1 MKYIAIILFIFIA
14 ISCSKEPKTD
24 SELLAKDKA
33 DLAESL
39 QSYKVT
45 TYKFGKIMIRASV
58 ATDTISPEYQ
68 AFKTDLNKISKLIF
82 NIGEKGTEDLS
93 VLDYISIYRD
103 YKKMEDYIAETD
115 EDIFP
120 TLAEVFALTYDDAQL
135 ANQPFA
141 KGTEKEYS
149 QNIEH
154 SILSAIVLLS
164 KDLGKEVSLY
174 ECSKTKPDLFPD
186 TELKTLLM
194 YYRGFLY
201 FEKGFYYLSED
212 EYSRNITWLNE
223 HPDVD
228 LPDIKSWF
236 KMADLNN
243 EQTHI
248 AFRSMNHLFR
258 GFDRLAMDRDIDKER
273 ALEDFE
279 KFLKGSK
286 EVGIDNEM
294 IWAVEIYM
302 YLHNGEKDKAI
313 ASLTKLKSSKLL
325 SAKDKKSIEESIAYL
340 KEREAGELLNGA
352 YDKFFLGKIAS
363 KYMLSVLAEV
373 DWQKVLEENDVPHTK
388 EMFETIEKFQDF
400 IATMDTYTSE
410 DKLKEIGKEAG
421 KELKNQ
427 GNNLWDKANELLE

>member
-1 MKYIAIILFIFIA
+1 MKYTLSILIIFLL
-14 ISCSKEPKTD
+14 ISCSTTLKTD
-24 SELLAKDKA
+24 SELLAKDKV

-39 QSYKVT
+39 ESYKVT
-45 TYKFGKIMIRASV
+45 TYKFGKIMLRASV

-68 AFKTDLNKISKLIF
+68 EFKSDLDKIFKLVMH
-82 NIGEKGTEDLS
+82 IGEKSDKKLS

-103 YKKMEDYIAETD
+103 YKKMEDYIDETD

-120 TLAEVFALTYDDAQL
+120 TLTEAFGVIYDDAKL
-135 ANQPFA
+135 ANKPFA
-141 KGTEKEYS
+141 KGSEKEYS

-186 TELKTLLM
+186 IELKALLQ

-212 EYSRNITWLNE
+212 EYSRNITWLNT
-223 HPDVD
+223 HPDIE
-228 LPDIKSWF
+228 LPYVKSLF
-236 KMADLNN
+236 KMATLDNK
-243 EQTHI
+243 QTHI
-248 AFRSMNHLFR
+248 AFRAMNHLFR
-258 GFDRLAMDRDIDKER
+258 GFDRLTMDRDIDKKR

-279 KFLKGSK
+279 AFLKDSK

-294 IWAVEIYM
+294 IWAVETYM
-302 YLHNGEKDKAI
+302 YLQNNEKEKAI
-313 ASLTKLKSSKLL
+313 ASLIKLKSSKLL
-325 SAKDKKSIEESIAYL
+325 STKDKKSIEESVAYL
-340 KEREAGELLNGA
+340 KNRESGELLNGV

-373 DWQKVLEENDVPHTK
+373 DWKKIMKENDVPHTD
-388 EMFETIEKFQDF
+388 EMFQTIEKFQDF
-400 IATMDTYTSE
+400 IKNMENYTSE
-410 DKLKEIGKEAG
+410 EKLKEVGKEAG
-421 KELKNQ
+421 NELKSQ
-427 GNNLWDKANELLE
+427 GKNLWKKANELIE

>member
-1 MKYIAIILFIFIA
+1 MKKTLFILLTFMILG
-14 ISCSKEPKTD
+14 CSKEPKTD
-24 SELLAKDKA
+24 SELLTKDKT

-68 AFKTDLNKISKLIF
+68 VFKSDLKKIAILVL
-82 NIGEKGTEDLS
+82 NIGEKGTENLS

-103 YKKMEDYIAETD
+103 YKKMEDYIAKTD

-120 TLAEVFALTYDDAQL
+120 TITESFGVIYDNIDPKK
-135 ANQPFA
+135 QPFTTG
-141 KGTEKEYS
+141 KQKEYQ

-174 ECSKTKPDLFPD
+174 ECSQTNPELFPD
-186 TELKTLLM
+186 TELKTLLQF
-194 YYRGFLY
+194 YRGFLY

-212 EYSRNITWLNE
+212 EYSRNIKWLNE
-223 HPDVD
+223 HQDIE
-228 LPDIKSWF
+228 LPYVKSLF
-236 KMADLNN
+236 KMAALDNM
-243 EQTHI
+243 QTHI

-258 GFDRLAMDRDIDKER
+258 GFARLTMDRDIDKKR

-279 KFLKGSK
+279 AFLKDSK

-294 IWAVEIYM
+294 IWAVETYM
-302 YLHNGEKDKAI
+302 YLQNNEKDKAI
-313 ASLTKLKSSKLL
+313 VSLTKLKSSKLL
-325 SAKDKKSIEESIAYL
+325 STKDKKSIEESIAYL
-340 KEREAGELLNGA
+340 KERESGKLLNGVS
-352 YDKFFLGKIAS
+352 DKLFLGKIAS

-373 DWQKVLEENDVPHTK
+373 DWEKVLKENDVPHTK
-388 EMFETIEKFQDF
+388 EMFETIDKFQDF

-410 DKLKEIGKEAG
+410 DKLKEMGKEAG
-421 KELKNQ
+421 DEIKNQ
-427 GNNLWDKANELLE
+427 SKNLWNKANELLE

>member
-1 MKYIAIILFIFIA
+1 MKHILTIFILFFA
-14 ISCSKEPKTD
+14 ISCSNEPKTD
-24 SELLAKDKA
+24 SELLEKDRT

-58 ATDTISPEYQ
+58 ATDTLLPAYQ
-68 AFKTDLNKISKLIF
+68 EFTSDFKNISKLLL
-82 NIGEKGTEDLS
+82 NIGEKGTENLS

-135 ANQPFA
+135 ANQPFV

-164 KDLGKEVSLY
+164 KDLGKEISLY

-223 HPDVD
+223 HPDVE
-228 LPDIKSWF
+228 LPDIKSLF
-236 KMADLNN
+236 KMADLDNK
-243 EQTHI
+243 QTHI

-258 GFDRLAMDRDIDKER
+258 GFDRLTMDRDIDKKR

-279 KFLKGSK
+279 TFLKGSK

-294 IWAVEIYM
+294 IWAVETYM
-302 YLHNGEKDKAI
+302 YLQNNEKDKAI
-313 ASLTKLKSSKLL
+313 ASLTKLKASPIL
-325 SAKDKKSIEESIAYL
+325 STKDKESIEESIAYI
-340 KEREAGELLNGA
+340 KERESGELLNGV

-363 KYMLSVLAEV
+363 KYMLSVLAEM
-373 DWQKVLEENDVPHTK
+373 DWKKILEENDVPHTD
-388 EMFETIEKFQDF
+388 EMFKTLEKFQDF
-400 IATMDTYTSE
+400 IATLDTYTSE
-410 DKLKEIGKEAG
+410 DKLKEMGKEAG

-427 GNNLWDKANELLE
+427 GKNLWDKANELIE

>member
-1 MKYIAIILFIFIA
+1 MKYTLSILIIFLI
-14 ISCSKEPKTD
+14 ISCSTTLKTD
-24 SELLAKDKA
+24 SELLAKDKV

-45 TYKFGKIMIRASV
+45 TYKFGKIMLRASV

-68 AFKTDLNKISKLIF
+68 AFTSDFKNISKLIF
-82 NIGEKGTEDLS
+82 NIGEKGTEELS
-93 VLDYISIYRD
+93 VLDYISIYHD

-120 TLAEVFALTYDDAQL
+120 TLAEVFTLRYDDAKL
-135 ANQPFA
+135 AKQPFA
-141 KGTEKEYS
+141 KGSEKEYS

-164 KDLGKEVSLY
+164 KNLGKEVSLY

-186 TELKTLLM
+186 TELKTLLL

-212 EYSRNITWLNE
+212 EYSRNISWLNA
-223 HPDVD
+223 HPDVEF
-228 LPDIKSWF
+228 PDIKSLF
-236 KMADLNN
+236 KMVDLDNK
-243 EQTHI
+243 QTHI
-248 AFRSMNHLFR
+248 AFRAMNHLFR
-258 GFDRLAMDRDIDKER
+258 GFDRLTMDRDIDKKR

-279 KFLKGSK
+279 QFLKDSK

-294 IWAVEIYM
+294 IWAVETYM
-302 YLHNGEKDKAI
+302 YLQNNEKEKAI

-325 SAKDKKSIEESIAYL
+325 STKDKKSIEESVAYL
-340 KEREAGELLNGA
+340 KNRESGELLNGV

-363 KYMLSVLAEV
+363 KYMLSILAEV
-373 DWQKVLEENDVPHTK
+373 DWEKVLKENDVPHTT

-400 IATMDTYTSE
+400 MATMDSYTSE
-410 DKLKEIGKEAG
+410 DKLKEVGKEAG
-421 KELKNQ
+421 NELKSQ
-427 GNNLWDKANELLE
+427 GKNLWKKANELIE

>member
-1 MKYIAIILFIFIA
+1 MKNILITFIVFLT
-14 ISCSKEPKTD
+14 ISCSTTPKTD
-24 SELLAKDKA
+24 NELLAKDKI

-58 ATDTISPEYQ
+58 ATDTLSPEYQ
-68 AFKTDLNKISKLIF
+68 AFTSDFKNISKLLL

-93 VLDYISIYRD
+93 ALDYISIYRD

-120 TLAEVFALTYDDAQL
+120 TIAEVFALTHDDAQL

-164 KDLGKEVSLY
+164 KDLGKEISLY

-186 TELKTLLM
+186 IELKTLLL

-212 EYSRNITWLNE
+212 EYSRNIAWLNA
-223 HPDVD
+223 HPNIE
-228 LPDIKSWF
+228 LPYVKSLF
-236 KMADLNN
+236 KMATLDNK
-243 EQTHI
+243 QTHI
-248 AFRSMNHLFR
+248 AFRAMNYLFR
-258 GFDRLAMDRDIDKER
+258 GFDRLTMDRDIDKKR

-279 KFLKGSK
+279 AFLKDSK

-294 IWAVEIYM
+294 IWAVETYM

-313 ASLTKLKSSKLL
+313 VALTKLKSSKLL
-325 SAKDKKSIEESIAYL
+325 SAKDKKSIEESITYL
-340 KEREAGELLNGA
+340 KERESGELLNGV

-373 DWQKVLEENDVPHTK
+373 DWEKVLKENDVPHTK
-388 EMFETIEKFQDF
+388 EMFETIEKFQEF
-400 IATMDTYTSE
+400 IATMDSYTNE
-410 DKLKEIGKEAG
+410 DKLKEVGKEAG

-427 GNNLWDKANELLE
+427 GKNLWNKANELLE

>member
-1 MKYIAIILFIFIA
+1 MKKTLFILLTFMILG
-14 ISCSKEPKTD
+14 CSKEPKTD
-24 SELLAKDKA
+24 SELLTKDKT

-68 AFKTDLNKISKLIF
+68 VFKSDLKKIAILVL
-82 NIGEKGTEDLS
+82 NIGEKGTGNLS

-103 YKKMEDYIAETD
+103 YKKMEDYIAKTD

-120 TLAEVFALTYDDAQL
+120 TITESFGVIYDNIDPKK
-135 ANQPFA
+135 QPFTTG
-141 KGTEKEYS
+141 KQKEYQ
-149 QNIEH
+149 QNVEH
-154 SILSAIVLLS
+154 VILSAIVLLS

-174 ECSKTKPDLFPD
+174 ECSKTQPDLFPD

-194 YYRGFLY
+194 YYRGFLF

-212 EYSRNITWLNE
+212 DFTRNIKWLNE
-223 HPDVD
+223 HQDIE
-228 LPDIKSWF
+228 LPYVKSLF
-236 KMADLNN
+236 KMAALDNM
-243 EQTHI
+243 QTHI

-258 GFDRLAMDRDIDKER
+258 GFARLTMDRDIDKKR

-279 KFLKGSK
+279 AFLKDSK

-294 IWAVEIYM
+294 IWAVETYM
-302 YLHNGEKDKAI
+302 YLQNNEKDKAI
-313 ASLTKLKSSKLL
+313 VSLTKLKSSKLL
-325 SAKDKKSIEESIAYL
+325 STKDKKSIEESIAYL
-340 KEREAGELLNGA
+340 KERESGDILNDV

-373 DWQKVLEENDVPHTK
+373 DWKKLMKENDVPHTD
-388 EMFETIEKFQDF
+388 EMFETIDKFKEF
-400 IATMDTYTSE
+400 IEQMENYSNK
-410 DKLKEIGKEAG
+410 DKLKEIGKEATD
-421 KELKNQ
+421 EIKNQ
-427 GNNLWDKANELLE
+427 GKNLWNKANELLE